1 MLAWIHSALSAG
13 RMASAILGVLA
24 LVACGEPARPYYQ
37 GYAEAEYVR
46 VALPFAGSL
55 ERLHVQRGAQVKAG
69 DALFTLERENEAA
82 ARREAEERLHN
93 AEAQLANLQ
102 KSRRPSEI
110 EAVRAQLAQAEA
122 ALKLSQAQLKRSEQL
137 VAQNFISKD
146 RLDEARSAHERDRA
160 RVVQLTAELA
170 TSRLA
175 AREDEIKAARA
186 AVATAQAT
194 LEQADWKLG
203 QKSAT
208 TPVAGLV
215 ADTLYVQGEWV
226 PAGSPVVSL
235 LPPKNV
241 KVRFFV
247 PEPALATL
255 RIGQKVTVG
264 CDGCAAPI
272 ASSITFISPQA
283 EFTPPVIYSKEN
295 RAKLVFLIEAQP
307 SPGDAVKLHPGQP
320 VEVRLVP

>member
-1 MLAWIHSALSAG
+1 MKFDLRAVAV
-13 RMASAILGVLA
+13 LGVLA
-24 LVACGEPARPYYQ
+24 FAACREEAPPYYQ

-55 ERLHVQRGAQVKAG
+55 ERLDAQRGTRVKAG

-93 AEAQLANLQ
+93 TEAQLANLQ

-110 EAVRAQLAQAEA
+110 EAVRAQLDQAQA

-137 VAQNFISKD
+137 VAQNFMSRD
-146 RLDEARSAHERDRA
+146 RLDEARSAQERDRA
-160 RVVQLTAELA
+160 RVAQLTADLA

-186 AVATAQAT
+186 AVAAAQAT
-194 LEQADWKLG
+194 LAQADWKLG

-208 TPVAGLV
+208 APVAGLV
-215 ADTLYVQGEWV
+215 ADTLYVKGEWV

-235 LPPKNV
+235 LPPQNIR
-241 KVRFFV
+241 VRFFV
-247 PEPALATL
+247 PEPVIGAL
-255 RIGQKVTVG
+255 RVGQIVNVE

-272 ASSITFISPQA
+272 AAKVSFISPQA
-283 EFTPPVIYSKEN
+283 EFTPPVIYSKES
-295 RAKLVFLIEAQP
+295 RAKLVFLIEARP
-307 SPGDAVKLHPGQP
+307 APEDAVKLHAGQP
-320 VEVRLVP
+320 VDVRF

>member
-1 MLAWIHSALSAG
+1 MDLDLRTVAV
-13 RMASAILGVLA
+13 LGVLA
-24 LVACGEPARPYYQ
+24 LAACREQAPPYYQ

-55 ERLHVQRGAQVKAG
+55 ERLDAQRGMQVKAG
-69 DALFTLERENEAA
+69 ESLFVLERENEAA
-82 ARREAEERLHN
+82 ARREAEERLHS

-110 EAVRAQLAQAEA
+110 EAVRAQLDQAEA

-146 RLDEARSAHERDRA
+146 KLDEARSARERDRA
-160 RVVQLTAELA
+160 RVVQLAADLA

-208 TPVAGLV
+208 APVAGLV
-215 ADTLYVQGEWV
+215 ADTLYVKGEWV
-226 PAGSPVVSL
+226 PAGLPVVSL
-235 LPPKNV
+235 LPPQNIR
-241 KVRFFV
+241 VRFFV
-247 PEPALATL
+247 PEPALGTL
-255 RIGQKVTVG
+255 RVGQTVAVS

-272 ASSITFISPQA
+272 AAKVMFISPQA
-283 EFTPPVIYSKEN
+283 EYTPPVIYSKES
-295 RAKLVFLIEAQP
+295 RAKLVFLIEARAAP
-307 SPGDAVKLHPGQP
+307 EDAVKLHPGQP
-320 VEVRLVP
+320 VEVRVEVSGKP